1 MGRTIGVVI
10 LVLLAVIIAI
20 ISVSILLQTDDPFR
34 TARDANVLLASFGVG
49 MAVLAAGIAL
59 GPFRRGE
66 RWTIPLLLVW
76 PAFFLVQILTLGT
89 WLPGAFLLL
98 SVIALV
104 LGSRERS
111 ALPK

>member
-20 ISVSILLQTDDPFR
+20 ISVSIFFSTDDPFR

-59 GPFRRGE
+59 GPFGRGE

-76 PAFFLVQILTLGT
+76 PAFFLVRILT
-89 WLPGAFLLL
+89 
-98 SVIALV
+98 
-104 LGSRERS
+104 
-111 ALPK
+111 